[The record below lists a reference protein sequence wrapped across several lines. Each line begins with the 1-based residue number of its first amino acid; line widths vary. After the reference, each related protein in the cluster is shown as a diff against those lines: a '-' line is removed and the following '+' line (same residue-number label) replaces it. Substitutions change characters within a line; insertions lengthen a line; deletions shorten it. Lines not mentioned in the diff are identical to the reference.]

1 MNKTSLRKLE
11 NDLGVTA
18 ETVVWGDGENRYYI
32 EFDSFEECYENYNY
46 IMEFAKR
53 HNMNCNANLTAWRYI
68 LYRKK
73 SRKEIE
79 EARERE
85 KKREKYVIYL
95 NQFTIVQ

>member
-1 MNKTSLRKLE
+1 MNKKSLRKLE

-73 SRKEIE
+73 KQKRNRRSTRKRKE
-79 EARERE
+79 
-85 KKREKYVIYL
+85 
-95 NQFTIVQ
+95 TG